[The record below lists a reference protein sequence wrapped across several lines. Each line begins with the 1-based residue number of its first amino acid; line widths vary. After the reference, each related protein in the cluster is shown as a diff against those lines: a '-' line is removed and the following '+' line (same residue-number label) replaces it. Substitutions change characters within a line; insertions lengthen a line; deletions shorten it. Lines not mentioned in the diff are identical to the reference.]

1 MAAPRLS
8 EMASWEDAGGSARSQ
23 NGRGGRT
30 TSLPAGRSERGSPPH
45 RDWPFALPVRRSAL
59 MATGGERGRRRPGRG
74 SERRDGAGRG
84 SAAGLRPG
92 PGGGGAP
99 GVPGPPRRGAAERP
113 ALRGAPG
120 GRGAVRR
127 GRPGAVLPPRCR
139 PAGPARADGA
149 GQGPAGPGPAR
160 RGGGGPRRP
169 AAPRHGG
176 QLQGQDL
183 AGGAE
188 DQPAAAPLEGG
199 MTEMVRK
206 ITLSRAVRTMQD
218 LFPLEY
224 NFYPR
229 SWILPDE
236 FPLFVAEVRMMKDSD
251 PSWKPTFIVKPD
263 GGCQG
268 DGIYL
273 IKDPSDI
280 RLTGSIQSRPAVV
293 QEYICKPLLVDK
305 LKFDIR
311 LYVLLKSLEP
321 LEIYIAKDGLSRFC
335 TEPYQEPTLK
345 NLHQVFM
352 HLTNYSLNIHSGNF
366 IHSDNVNTGSK
377 RTFSSILCRL
387 SSRGADVK
395 KLWSD
400 IISLVIKTII
410 ALTPELKVYYQ
421 SDIPAGKPGP
431 TCFQILGFDIL
442 LMKNLKPMLLEVNAN
457 PSMRIE
463 HEQELSPGVFENVP
477 SPVDE
482 EVKVAVI
489 RDTLRLVDPQ
499 KKKRKDIQCQTL
511 EHVSEANEELLDAGP
526 ADRLEYD
533 TTKSPEAGLPSLCL
547 KQVFPKYAKQ
557 FNYLRLVDRVAALF
571 IRFLGVKGT
580 TKLGPTGFRTFI
592 RNCKLSNSN
601 FSMASVDILYI
612 DITRRWN
619 STGIDHKESGM
630 CLQAFVEAFFCLAQ
644 KKYKSLPLHEQVA
657 SLIHFCEYHLA
668 ALDEKRL
675 VCGRAIVDR
684 RSAVVPCQAD
694 GLHLTPA
701 AYTPLLNRTAA
712 ASKFADYRSHHC

>member
-1 MAAPRLS
+1 
-8 EMASWEDAGGSARSQ
+8 Q
-23 NGRGGRT
+23 F
-30 TSLPAGRSERGSPPH
+30 
-45 RDWPFALPVRRSAL
+45 PF
-59 MATGGERGRRRPGRG
+59 GRRLPCDIYWHGVSFRDNNIFSGQVNKFPGMM
-74 SERRDGAGRG
+74 E
-84 SAAGLRPG
+84 
-92 PGGGGAP
+92 
-99 GVPGPPRRGAAERP
+99 
-113 ALRGAPG
+113 
-120 GRGAVRR
+120 
-127 GRPGAVLPPRCR
+127 
-139 PAGPARADGA
+139 
-149 GQGPAGPGPAR
+149 
-160 RGGGGPRRP
+160 
-169 AAPRHGG
+169 
-176 QLQGQDL
+176 
-183 AGGAE
+183 
-188 DQPAAAPLEGG
+188 
-199 MTEMVRK
+199 TVRK
-206 ITLSRAVRTMQD
+206 ITLSRAMRTMQD

-229 SWILPDE
+229 SWILPE
-236 FPLFVAEVRMMKDSD
+236 ELPLFVSEVRRLKDCD

-273 IKDPSDI
+273 IKDPSDV

-311 LYVLLKSLEP
+311 LYVLLKSLDP

-335 TEPYQEPTLK
+335 TEPYQEPSLK

-366 IHSDNVNTGSK
+366 IHSDSVNTGSK

-442 LMKNLKPMLLEVNAN
+442 LMKNLKPVLLEVNAN

-499 KKKRKDIQCQTL
+499 KKKRKDPHFGTFFPASYHVMYNIEKKLWGPSQAHPSVIVFCRCQSV
-511 EHVSEANEELLDAGP
+511 EQVPEASEELPDAGP
-526 ADRLEYD
+526 APDAP
-533 TTKSPEAGLPSLCL
+533 KNAEAALPSLCL

-557 FNYLRLVDRVAALF
+557 FSYLRLVDRVAALF

-601 FSMASVDILYI
+601 FSMAAVDILYI

-619 STGIDHKESGM
+619 SMGIDHKESGNPGM
-630 CLQAFVEAFFCLAQ
+630 CLQAFVEAFFYLAQ

-657 SLIHFCEYHLA
+657 SLLEFCECHLD
-668 ALDEKRL
+668 ALPRKRL
-675 VCGRAIVDR
+675 VCD
-684 RSAVVPCQAD
+684 CD
-694 GLHLTPA
+694 
-701 AYTPLLNRTAA
+701 
-712 ASKFADYRSHHC
+712 

>member
-1 MAAPRLS
+1 MEPAGAPPRGCAPAR
-8 EMASWEDAGGSARSQ
+8 EAEEPPGSAA
-23 NGRGGRT
+23 
-30 TSLPAGRSERGSPPH
+30 LPAEEPQGGQPAGATPEEG
-45 RDWPFALPVRRSAL
+45 ALPAAAER
-59 MATGGERGRRRPGRG
+59 ERGRCGAGPQGPPGRAA
-74 SERRDGAGRG
+74 RGRG
-84 SAAGLRPG
+84 RR
-92 PGGGGAP
+92 AP
-99 GVPGPPRRGAAERP
+99 G
-113 ALRGAPG
+113 
-120 GRGAVRR
+120 
-127 GRPGAVLPPRCR
+127 
-139 PAGPARADGA
+139 
-149 GQGPAGPGPAR
+149 R
-160 RGGGGPRRP
+160 RGGEEGGRAGRRP
-169 AAPRHGG
+169 RVTVDSSKAKTSLEALKISLRQLRWREFPFGRRLPCDIYWHGVSFHDNDIFSG
-176 QLQGQDL
+176 QVNKF
-183 AGGAE
+183 
-188 DQPAAAPLEGG
+188 PG

-229 SWILPDE
+229 SWILPEE
-236 FPLFVAEVRMMKDSD
+236 FPLFVAEVHMMKDSD

-387 SSRGADVK
+387 SSRGVDVK

-499 KKKRKDIQCQTL
+499 KKKRKDVQCQTL
-511 EHVSEANEELLDAGP
+511 EHVSEAKEELLDAGP
-526 ADRLEYD
+526 AERPDRD
-533 TTKSPEAGLPSLCL
+533 AGRSPEAGLPSLCL

-592 RNCKLSNSN
+592 RGSVPTIWLFSEMLSLLLISELRSCFQDVSLFESQMVHKCDFVCVRGQVVAETVHSN
-601 FSMASVDILYI
+601 VS
-612 DITRRWN
+612 
-619 STGIDHKESGM
+619 
-630 CLQAFVEAFFCLAQ
+630 
-644 KKYKSLPLHEQVA
+644 
-657 SLIHFCEYHLA
+657 
-668 ALDEKRL
+668 
-675 VCGRAIVDR
+675 
-684 RSAVVPCQAD
+684 
-694 GLHLTPA
+694 
-701 AYTPLLNRTAA
+701 
-712 ASKFADYRSHHC
+712 